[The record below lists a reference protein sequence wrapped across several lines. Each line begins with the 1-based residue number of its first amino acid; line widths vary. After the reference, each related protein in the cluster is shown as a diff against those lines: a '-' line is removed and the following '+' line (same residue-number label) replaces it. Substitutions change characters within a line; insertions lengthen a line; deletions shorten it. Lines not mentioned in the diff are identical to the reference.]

1 MISKIAAGRSIVC
14 PCLSSALAAQ
24 ELVGAARPHA
34 PGIGEF
40 RPPGRGEN
48 WGLRAP
54 ESRGSDLVGAARP
67 HTPGV
72 SGATRPRTPRFT
84 FGRPKVNRKTAK
96 TKVLDSFFQSV
107 FIRFGTSLPLN
118 FVLFLIY
125 SLAVNDAPP
134 AGLLKRDMFHMP
146 LSEVNPSCG
155 DRAFSRW
162 SYPADSLCWC

>member
-48 WGLRAP
+48 RGLRAP

-96 TKVLDSFFQSV
+96 TNGFGFLFPIGLYQVWYFSATEF
-107 FIRFGTSLPLN
+107 RFD
-118 FVLFLIY
+118 I
-125 SLAVNDAPP
+125 
-134 AGLLKRDMFHMP
+134 
-146 LSEVNPSCG
+146 
-155 DRAFSRW
+155 
-162 SYPADSLCWC
+162 